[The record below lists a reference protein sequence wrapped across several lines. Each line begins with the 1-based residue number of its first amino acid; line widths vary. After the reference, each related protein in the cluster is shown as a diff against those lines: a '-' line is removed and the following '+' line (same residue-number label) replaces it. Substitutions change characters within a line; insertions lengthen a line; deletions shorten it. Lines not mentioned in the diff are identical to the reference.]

1 LSNMDNHHEGAA
13 IEIISPTE
21 ATSLRA
27 ETDMHLTSVQITEIS
42 TVVGRFLSL
51 MQNLAIESASEFAKD
66 LVAECTKLHLNVEK
80 VCKFLHT
87 KASANLEREIRN
99 KIADMDTEYRAV
111 KVEVKKVEEQQKQD
125 ALNEQKKQH
134 QQELVQAVKQCQ
146 EAEAKLKE
154 LQLAKEKI
162 EKGLEDLQSAS
173 AGNGAQDEQAEQD
186 KQAKRLEQAE
196 EAKRLKQAEEAKR
209 LKQAEEAKRLEQ
221 AEEAKKAEEAK
232 HAKKAK
238 QGRISSHGVPTP
250 TSHMQQPPPLVGKE
264 QPPPP
269 PPTGTPPPLMHT
281 TSVRKEQP
289 PPPPDTKKDLQRL
302 VENMKECEAALSHDS
317 TTNRNMQIL
326 ATCNLTDST
335 SMKKFEGTK
344 SNPYKEICSELENL
358 TRTLCTTWK
367 SHSNAMITAE
377 QDGSYMIRNFQ
388 VDSNQVFMRDLGA
401 ADKTTAIEFAKKFHE
416 ICTQIMLH
424 FEGMQP
430 PGQLVST
437 SLLIGKIGIAD
448 NPTKEEVADGTNTLK
463 TNGVECDSHYS
474 LYGRSGI
481 GGLWCSVV
489 HFAGMLGEPKFLK
502 YFNEKYPGFSQ
513 KVLYD
518 EDVMIKFR
526 ALKQIDPRYWLFT
539 RQSAKPTALGGG
551 RGWWMYLEDKAGFRV
566 PVVKPDRLKRKGE
579 ELSKGEGPS
588 KGERRSNADG
598 KRPRKD

>member
-1 LSNMDNHHEGAA
+1 MDNHHEGAA

-196 EAKRLKQAEEAKR
+196 EAK
-209 LKQAEEAKRLEQ
+209 
-221 AEEAKKAEEAK
+221 KAEEAK

-250 TSHMQQPPPLVGKE
+250 TSHMQQPPPLVG
-264 QPPPP
+264 
-269 PPTGTPPPLMHT
+269 
-281 TSVRKEQP
+281 KEQP

-437 SLLIGKIGIAD
+437 SLLINKIGIAD